1 MQRNMIDWINK
12 YIDKKNKKGE
22 KFINK
27 INIKEK
33 YR

>member
-12 YIDKKNKKGE
+12 YIDKKSKEGE
-22 KFINK
+22 KFTNK